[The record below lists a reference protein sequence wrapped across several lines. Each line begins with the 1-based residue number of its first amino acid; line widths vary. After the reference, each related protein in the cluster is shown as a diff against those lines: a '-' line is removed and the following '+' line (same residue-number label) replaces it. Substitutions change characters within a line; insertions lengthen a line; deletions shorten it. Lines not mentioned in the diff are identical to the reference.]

1 MLPKRMTVVTVTV
14 DPLRCGCTGYCV
26 RLAPAVF
33 RLPESGPAEVVT
45 AHPDAGLADSAR
57 EAAAVCPTN
66 AILLVLD
73 RED

>member
-1 MLPKRMTVVTVTV
+1 VLPKRMTVVTVTV

>member
-1 MLPKRMTVVTVTV
+1 MTVTV

-33 RLPESGPAEVVT
+33 RLDPVQPARVILVNPEGST
-45 AHPDAGLADSAR
+45 ADTAR

-66 AILLVLD
+66 AIVID
-73 RED
+73 E

>member
-1 MLPKRMTVVTVTV
+1 
-14 DPLRCGCTGYCV
+14 
-26 RLAPAVF
+26 VF
-33 RLPESGPAEVVT
+33 RLSTSGPAEVVI

-57 EAAAVCPTN
+57 EAAGLCPTN